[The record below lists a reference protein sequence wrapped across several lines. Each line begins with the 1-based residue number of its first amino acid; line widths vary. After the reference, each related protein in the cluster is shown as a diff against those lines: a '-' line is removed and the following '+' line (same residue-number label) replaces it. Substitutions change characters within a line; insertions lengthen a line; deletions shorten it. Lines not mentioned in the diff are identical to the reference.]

1 MSAQMSRRARRARQR
16 RQEIVKAA
24 VRVFSRKGFDRATTR
39 EIAEEA
45 DIAEG
50 TIYKY
55 FDTKRD
61 LLMSIVAEAAP
72 AFYEEAHP
80 FESTESSREELV
92 SSFDHALAF
101 VTENKETLTILVGE
115 MWHDAEIRDEWLV
128 KGGQDLVNGVTEK
141 LAALAQQGA
150 LRDIDPGLASRLFLS
165 AGAGLLL
172 PILMGTIDVRD
183 PEARRT
189 LATEMI
195 DMLMFGIWRRD
206 PREQA

>member
-1 MSAQMSRRARRARQR
+1 MSGQTSRRARRARQR
-16 RQEIVKAA
+16 RQEIVEAA

-39 EIAEEA
+39 EIAMEA

-72 AFYEEAHP
+72 AFYEEARP
-80 FESTESSREELV
+80 FESTESSRLELIRG
-92 SSFDHALAF
+92 FEHALAF
-101 VTENKETLTILVGE
+101 VTENKETLTILMGE

-128 KGGQDLVNGVTEK
+128 KGGQDIVNGVTEK
-141 LAALAQQGA
+141 LAALARQGA
-150 LRDIDPGLASRLFLS
+150 LRDIDPALASRLVLS
-165 AGAGLLL
+165 AGLGLLL

-183 PEARRT
+183 HDARRA
-189 LATEMI
+189 LAADII
-195 DMLMFGIWRRD
+195 DMLMFGIWRRHTT
-206 PREQA
+206 EQA